1 MGLGTVGGCQPHE
14 PSKRTLAGEELRV
27 LLADAG
33 SWEHPGS
40 GEGIGGPTLPLT
52 GKEAGFPGEP
62 GTVTAPACP
71 TESHTR

>member
-1 MGLGTVGGCQPHE
+1 M
-14 PSKRTLAGEELRV
+14 

-52 GKEAGFPGEP
+52 GKEAGSPGEP

-71 TESHTR
+71 TESRTR